1 MKKITVEKS
10 FGFIIHIALKCHM
23 ETPCV
28 TTFISNKEKCHV
40 FLFIFSLFST
50 TKLENRRAEQLLP
63 CGGGGCTSGSLRMVE
78 KAGRR

>member
-10 FGFIIHIALKCHM
+10 FGFIIHIDFEMYHGNTLCH
-23 ETPCV
+23 
-28 TTFISNKEKCHV
+28 TFISNKEKCHV

-63 CGGGGCTSGSLRMVE
+63 CGGGGCTSGSLRVVE